1 MRYYLTFGQKYRREE
16 HPSGKHVHPD
26 GYVVIVAEDYHAAR
40 DIVEQLYGRHW
51 ADLRQRSPRSAGPPS
66 CTGGTGRTCR
76 PRRPLTRPT
85 THDANCLRSQYSSLC
100 LHLRTRC
107 CFRMGKGYK

>member
-51 ADLRQRSPRSAGPPS
+51 ADLQTEETFDATYYPRCKLLEITVFVPVFASEDPMLFP
-66 CTGGTGRTCR
+66 
-76 PRRPLTRPT
+76 
-85 THDANCLRSQYSSLC
+85 H
-100 LHLRTRC
+100 
-107 CFRMGKGYK
+107 GKGV